1 VTRQPSTRWQHTQ
14 TRIGRTHAHAA
25 AVRRDVLHK
34 ATTALAQQ
42 HHVVVVETL
51 NVSGMR
57 SSGGA
62 RKRGLNRA
70 LTDAAL
76 AQVRR
81 MLAYKTCWY
90 GTRLIEADRYYP
102 SSKTCSACGGRKPN
116 LTLAERTYVCEHCGV
131 MIDRDLNA
139 AINLA
144 RLGETYLLGKQS
156 PADSG
161 SVARRGATRE
171 TEPARAGDA
180 GGREA
185 STPHNPDRVGQTGTV
200 VSQGTAA

>member
-1 VTRQPSTRWQHTQ
+1 MR
-14 TRIGRTHAHAA
+14 RT
-25 AVRRDVLHK
+25 
-34 ATTALAQQ
+34 
-42 HHVVVVETL
+42 
-51 NVSGMR
+51 
-57 SSGGA
+57 
-62 RKRGLNRA
+62 
-70 LTDAAL
+70 
-76 AQVRR
+76 
-81 MLAYKTCWY
+81 LAYKTCWY

-144 RLGETYLLGKQS
+144 RLGETHMLGEQS
-156 PADSG
+156 SADSG
-161 SVARRGATRE
+161 SVAGRGAIRE